1 MISQQIEKR
10 FNKNYTYIFMIKYP
24 QEKIGIKGNSLTLIK
39 DLNPKYT
46 ENITLSE
53 GDQTLDSVYC
63 LCLWVFWLMLM

>member
-1 MISQQIEKR
+1 
-10 FNKNYTYIFMIKYP
+10 MIKYP